1 MKQERSWKG
10 FFQLKTFAAVAL
22 FFCLTAPATFAD
34 GTNDITTLAELQQ
47 KIAAYVSQPRFDGA
61 LWGIKV
67 ISLDTGKTLFETNAD
82 RLMSPASNC
91 KMLTAATALDHF
103 GGDYQISTP
112 IYATAKPNRRGT
124 IHGDLIVVGHGDP
137 TWNPRRF
144 GDNFQDIFEPF
155 VDALT
160 NAGVHKVTGDL
171 IADATYFHGEPTCS
185 SLMIDDFE
193 DGECPYISAL
203 TINDGLAHVSVEAGT
218 VGAPCK
224 LTVLQPDA
232 GLLFSNC
239 TMTVASG
246 GRHHIDYYMP
256 YSEKYIYVFGEL
268 PVDETND
275 VLDIP
280 VLDPARW
287 FAACLKET
295 LAQHGIKISGEVRG
309 VRWPQSYTLNT
320 NDLKIGEVLSPPLRE
335 VIKLYMKPSQNL
347 ENDIVL
353 ADIGE
358 ATRTNGTP
366 PWRTSEELGL
376 AAMRQF
382 LNNND
387 LPTDADSPADEVHF
401 DEGSGLSDN
410 NMTTADLFTALLLFM
425 SRHPAAQD
433 FINSLPIAAEDGTLR
448 HRFHHTA
455 AAGNI
460 RAKTGT
466 LWWANSLSGYVTS
479 AAGEHMAFSLLLNR
493 YAPPPGYDKRD
504 ELDALALMLA
514 NFSSTSMTPPKA
526 EAAEFAALGKLIFAH
541 LATAPF
547 PAPARAKGHWY
558 HNQFFS
564 ADRHYSD
571 NTVAIFIPKN
581 FRVTDK
587 VDFLVHFH
595 GWRHTVS
602 GTLEQYKLIDQFAAS
617 GKNAILVVPQGAY
630 NVPDSYD
637 GKLEDRN
644 GFKRFMADVI
654 ATVKSNGDLADTNFE
669 LGNIILSS
677 HSGGYEAVSSI
688 LARGGLSDHIREVWL
703 FDSLYAGT
711 EHFVAW
717 QKAQDGRFVDMY
729 TDHGGTEYET
739 GDLMASYKTNGVSFF
754 FSEDTNATP
763 QDLQT
768 NKLVFLHTDMAH
780 DDTPVKRHSF
790 QEFLETSCFG
800 NE

>member
-1 MKQERSWKG
+1 M
-10 FFQLKTFAAVAL
+10 FTVAVLA
-22 FFCLTAPATFAD
+22 FCLVAPVVFA
-34 GTNDITTLAELQQ
+34 GETSHTRTLDELQQ
-47 KIAAYVSQPRFDGA
+47 KISAYVSQPRFDGA

-91 KMLTAATALDHF
+91 KMLTAALALDTF
-103 GGDYQISTP
+103 GGNYRITTP
-112 IYATAKPNRRGT
+112 IYATAKPNRFGT
-124 IHGDLIVVGHGDP
+124 VHGNLIVVGHGDP

-144 GDNFQDIFEPF
+144 GDNFWDIFEPF
-155 VDALT
+155 VAALT

-171 IADATYFHGEPTCS
+171 IADATYFHGEPTGS

-203 TINDGLAHVSVEAGT
+203 TINDGLAHVSVEAGA
-218 VGAPCK
+218 VGEPCK
-224 LTVLQPDA
+224 LTVLQPNA
-232 GLLFSNC
+232 GLVFSNC

-256 YSEKYIYVFGEL
+256 YGEKYIYVFGEL

-275 VLDIP
+275 DLDIP

-287 FAACLKET
+287 FAACLKEA
-295 LAQHGIKISGEVRG
+295 LARNGIKVSGTVRG
-309 VRWPQSYTLNT
+309 VTWPQSYVLDT
-320 NDLKIGEVLSPPLRE
+320 NDVKIGEVLSPPLRE
-335 VIKLYMKPSQNL
+335 VVKLYMKPSQNL
-347 ENDIVL
+347 ENDTVL
-353 ADIGE
+353 ADVGE
-358 ATRTNGTP
+358 STRTNGMS

-376 AAMRQF
+376 AAMWQF

-387 LPTDADSPADEVHF
+387 MPGAADMYSDDDWPTNGIDF

-410 NMTTADLFTALLLFM
+410 NMATANLFISLLAFM
-425 SRHPAAQD
+425 SHHPAAQD
-433 FINSLPIAAEDGTLR
+433 FYNSLPIAAEDGTLI
-448 HRFHHTA
+448 HRFHHTP

-466 LWWANSLSGYVTS
+466 LRWSNTLSGYVTT
-479 AAGEHMAFSLLLNR
+479 AAGEHLAFSLLLNR
-493 YAPPPGYDKRD
+493 YEPPDGYDKRG

-514 NFSSTSMTPPKA
+514 NFSSTSMTPPAA
-526 EAAEFAALGKLIFAH
+526 EQAEFAPLGHLIFAH

-547 PAPARAKGHWY
+547 PAPSRAKGHWR

-564 ADRHYSD
+564 ADRYYSD

-602 GTLEQYKLIDQFAAS
+602 GTLEQYKFVDQFAAS

-630 NVPDSYD
+630 NVPDSNE
-637 GKLEDRN
+637 GKFEDTN
-644 GFKRFMADVI
+644 GFARFMADVVT
-654 ATVKSNGDLADTNFE
+654 TVKNDGALADTNFD

-677 HSGGYEAVSSI
+677 HSGGYEAMSSI
-688 LARGGLSDHIREVWL
+688 VARGGLSDHIREVWL

-711 EHFVAW
+711 ENFMAW
-717 QKAQDGRFVDMY
+717 QKAQNGRLMDIY
-729 TDHGGTEYET
+729 TDHGGTEGET
-739 GDLMASYKTNGVSFF
+739 GDLMASLKSDGVSFF
-754 FSEDTNATP
+754 FGEDTNATP
-763 QDLQT
+763 DDLRT

-780 DDTPVKRHSF
+780 DDTPVKRHTF
-790 QEFLETSCFG
+790 QQFLETSSFQDK
-800 NE
+800 